1 MNNVISQFV
10 AAIQASDNMDASA
23 MDANNGAT
31 DLLRDADQLTMLCTA
46 CFWASLEMEERRE
59 VRGTLS
65 LCSPASTLL
74 AKAFTNSVPVTIPNL
89 VALLTASP
97 RTPLAVHVGS
107 EGPAIWGV
115 LDVEPDGLLRLRI
128 AGNGTLLVS
137 RSSRVLALLHKGTVS
152 IPVAA
157 DEASLEHLIANALG
171 KDNFQ
176 KFRPHVSD
184 KIIVPDKLIRVGTTM
199 IRHGHG
205 GTLVLVPPKNQ
216 SWRRS
221 VRFRFSFDEDSAKLL
236 QVSVHDFE
244 VGTYEAVR
252 NYDDLVA
259 GRNTASII
267 ALRERYEALN
277 FLRTLNQSLLR
288 RVGDL
293 SLIDGAV
300 VMDLDL
306 CLLGFGAILLF
317 GPEDFL
323 VTSLNAVT
331 GELREQISLEDL
343 GGMRHQSAARFV
355 HGNRATEVFVVS
367 QDGRLSLFSWSER
380 MQCVAV
386 VQNLEH
392 FIWEY
397 RTV

>member
-1 MNNVISQFV
+1 M
-10 AAIQASDNMDASA
+10 
-23 MDANNGAT
+23 AT
-31 DLLRDADQLTMLCTA
+31 NTLDSNHRTTNLLHDADQLFRLCTA
-46 CFWASLEMEERRE
+46 SFWASLEMEERRE
-59 VRGTLS
+59 VRGTLC
-65 LCSPASTLL
+65 LCSPDSTLL
-74 AKAFTNSVPVTIPNL
+74 AKAFTSPVPVTVPNL

-97 RTPLAVHVGS
+97 RTPLAVHVGL
-107 EGPAIWGV
+107 EGSAIWGV
-115 LDVEPDGLLRLRI
+115 LDSEPDGLLRLRI

-137 RSSRVLALLHKGTVS
+137 RSRRVLALLHKGKVS

-157 DEASLEHLIANALG
+157 DEASLSHLIAQALG

-176 KFRPHVSD
+176 ESRPN
-184 KIIVPDKLIRVGTTM
+184 VPAKLIRVGTTM

-205 GTLVLVPPKNQ
+205 GTLVLVPPDDQ
-216 SWRRS
+216 SWKRS

-236 QVSVHDFE
+236 QASVHDFE
-244 VGTYEAVR
+244 VGTSEALR

-259 GRNTASII
+259 GRESASII
-267 ALRERYEALN
+267 ALREQYEALN
-277 FLRTLNQSLLR
+277 FLRTFNQSLLR

-306 CLLGFGAILLF
+306 CLLGFGAKLLF

-323 VTSLNAVT
+323 VTTLNAVT
-331 GELREQISLEDL
+331 GEAREQVSLEEL
-343 GGMRHQSAARFV
+343 GGTRHQSAARFV
-355 HGNRATEVFVVS
+355 YGNRSTEVFVVS

-380 MQCVAV
+380 MHCVAV
-386 VQNLEH
+386 VQKLEH

-397 RTV
+397 RTS